1 MILTRTYERDYSGLV
16 TKINRPGG
24 RYTRYCYDKLG
35 RVIRTDYYDKT
46 YENFTYNKNGALI
59 EAENQYG
66 KVKFERD
73 SLGRITKEWQGRH
86 WISNQ
91 YDELGNCIQT
101 VSSFGANILTSR
113 NEMGQATQVAAYL
126 DKEKP
131 WVSRMEYNALGQ
143 ETQRL
148 FSNNI
153 CSTWDYDKA
162 GRPIFHE
169 VSNQRSKADAAHQ
182 GIFGNVVGWSDTLRR
197 HRYEWDVNYQLKEVT
212 NGLTKGTT
220 VYSYDQFSNLVSA
233 KESGFETIFRSA
245 DIVGNLYETKDCSD
259 RIYGAGS
266 RLEKSCINLKEKRNK
281 YQGGYGKLITKGRQ
295 FFYDE
300 EGNLAKKIEPDGG
313 TWTYRYFGNG
323 MLREVTRPDKSC
335 VSFQYDTFGRRI
347 EKSVTSIHSK
357 GVSEGRQQKVIR
369 FLWNGNNL
377 FHEWEEKCTVGRRKT
392 ENKVDFKADYILKL
406 EKREEEKAKKEAG
419 QGENIPDNLITWV
432 FQDDFIPRGK
442 ITKDGNYS
450 IISDYLGTPVEAY
463 DEEGKKVWERN
474 LDIYGRVKTEETLGE
489 KNFILFRFQG
499 QYEDEEIGLYY
510 NRFRYYSPEEGCYT
524 QQDPIGLAGGNP
536 TLYGYVCDTN
546 IELDLLGL
554 FKVWRNLRPD
564 EVVSDGLSAK
574 LPGRNMSIAGHL
586 MNGSRHNGAQFIS
599 TTTDPKVI
607 EKWNEPGQ
615 RIVMFDTD
623 DVIPDVLG
631 NKNIIDVSTPEK
643 ARAAGLKRG
652 RPYSNAVSSKEVLV
666 EGRVPANK
674 LTITCPG

>member
-1 MILTRTYERDYSGLV
+1 M
-16 TKINRPGG
+16 
-24 RYTRYCYDKLG
+24 
-35 RVIRTDYYDKT
+35 IRTDYYDKT

-59 EAENQYG
+59 EVENQYG

-153 CSTWDYDKA
+153 CSAWDYDKS

-474 LDIYGRVKTEETLGE
+474 LDIYGRVKTEEALGE
-489 KNFILFRFQG
+489 KNLIPFRFQG

-631 NKNIIDVSTPEK
+631 NKNIIDISTPEK

>member
-1 MILTRTYERDYSGLV
+1 MILTRIYERDYSGLV
-16 TKINRPGG
+16 TKTNRPGG

-73 SLGRITKEWQGRH
+73 SLGRITKEWQDRH

-91 YDELGNCIQT
+91 YNELGNCIQT

-143 ETQRL
+143 ETQRQ

-153 CSTWDYDKA
+153 CSAWDYDKA

-182 GIFGNVVGWSDTLRR
+182 GIWGNVVGWSDTLRR

-474 LDIYGRVKTEETLGE
+474 LDIYGRVKTEEALGE

-499 QYEDEEIGLYY
+499 QYGDEE
-510 NRFRYYSPEEGCYT
+510 T
-524 QQDPIGLAGGNP
+524 
-536 TLYGYVCDTN
+536 
-546 IELDLLGL
+546 
-554 FKVWRNLRPD
+554 
-564 EVVSDGLSAK
+564 
-574 LPGRNMSIAGHL
+574 
-586 MNGSRHNGAQFIS
+586 
-599 TTTDPKVI
+599 
-607 EKWNEPGQ
+607 
-615 RIVMFDTD
+615 
-623 DVIPDVLG
+623 
-631 NKNIIDVSTPEK
+631 
-643 ARAAGLKRG
+643 GLKRG

>member
-16 TKINRPGG
+16 TKINRPRG

-59 EAENQYG
+59 EVENQYG

-153 CSTWDYDKA
+153 CSAWDYDKA

-474 LDIYGRVKTEETLGE
+474 LDIYGRVKTEEALGK
-489 KNFILFRFQG
+489 KNFIPFRFQG
-499 QYEDEEIGLYY
+499 QYEDEETELYY
-510 NRFRYYSPEEGCYT
+510 NRFRYYDSQQGQYT

-536 TLYGYVCDTN
+536 TLYGYVYDTLC
-546 IELDLLGL
+546 ELDPFGLGRMPSWMTTRKGWQRHHL
-554 FKVWRNLRPD
+554 IPVSVWDKYFIPQ
-564 EVVSDGLSAK
+564 E
-574 LPGRNMSIAGHL
+574 AG
-586 MNGSRHNGAQFIS
+586 MNVNGATNMTYLPVAQGIDLVNPNSSLHVGWNNVHSEYNQYIS
-599 TTTDPKVI
+599 QELDTISRLAKENNWGKRKIQKEIRMLQSEVKKNLKKGVI
-607 EKWNEPGQ
+607 K
-615 RIVMFDTD
+615 
-623 DVIPDVLG
+623 
-631 NKNIIDVSTPEK
+631 
-643 ARAAGLKRG
+643 
-652 RPYSNAVSSKEVLV
+652 
-666 EGRVPANK
+666 
-674 LTITCPG
+674 CH

>member
-1 MILTRTYERDYSGLV
+1 M
-16 TKINRPGG
+16 
-24 RYTRYCYDKLG
+24 
-35 RVIRTDYYDKT
+35 
-46 YENFTYNKNGALI
+46 
-59 EAENQYG
+59 
-66 KVKFERD
+66 
-73 SLGRITKEWQGRH
+73 
-86 WISNQ
+86 
-91 YDELGNCIQT
+91 
-101 VSSFGANILTSR
+101 
-113 NEMGQATQVAAYL
+113 
-126 DKEKP
+126 
-131 WVSRMEYNALGQ
+131 
-143 ETQRL
+143 
-148 FSNNI
+148 
-153 CSTWDYDKA
+153 
-162 GRPIFHE
+162 
-169 VSNQRSKADAAHQ
+169 
-182 GIFGNVVGWSDTLRR
+182 
-197 HRYEWDVNYQLKEVT
+197 
-212 NGLTKGTT
+212 
-220 VYSYDQFSNLVSA
+220 YSYDQFSNLVSA

-295 FFYDE
+295 FF
-300 EGNLAKKIEPDGG
+300 
-313 TWTYRYFGNG
+313 
-323 MLREVTRPDKSC
+323 
-335 VSFQYDTFGRRI
+335 
-347 EKSVTSIHSK
+347 
-357 GVSEGRQQKVIR
+357 
-369 FLWNGNNL
+369 
-377 FHEWEEKCTVGRRKT
+377 
-392 ENKVDFKADYILKL
+392 
-406 EKREEEKAKKEAG
+406 
-419 QGENIPDNLITWV
+419 
-432 FQDDFIPRGK
+432 
-442 ITKDGNYS
+442 
-450 IISDYLGTPVEAY
+450 Y

>member
-1 MILTRTYERDYSGLV
+1 
-16 TKINRPGG
+16 
-24 RYTRYCYDKLG
+24 
-35 RVIRTDYYDKT
+35 
-46 YENFTYNKNGALI
+46 
-59 EAENQYG
+59 
-66 KVKFERD
+66 
-73 SLGRITKEWQGRH
+73 
-86 WISNQ
+86 
-91 YDELGNCIQT
+91 
-101 VSSFGANILTSR
+101 
-113 NEMGQATQVAAYL
+113 MGQATQVAAYL

-153 CSTWDYDKA
+153 CSAWDYDKA

-474 LDIYGRVKTEETLGE
+474 LDIYGRVKTEEALGE
-489 KNFILFRFQG
+489 KNFIPFRFQG
-499 QYEDEEIGLYY
+499 QYEDEETELYY
-510 NRFRYYSPEEGCYT
+510 NRFRYYDSQQGQYT
-524 QQDPIGLAGGNP
+524 QQDPIRLAGGNP
-536 TLYGYVCDTN
+536 TLYGYVYDTN

>member
-16 TKINRPGG
+16 TKINRPRG

-59 EAENQYG
+59 EVENQYG

-153 CSTWDYDKA
+153 CSAWDYDKA

-220 VYSYDQFSNLVSA
+220 VHSYDQFSNLVSA
-233 KESGFETIFRSA
+233 KESGFETIFRSV

-266 RLEKSCINLKEKRNK
+266 RLEKSCINLKEQKLLINK
-281 YQGGYGKLITKGRQ
+281 IQ
-295 FFYDE
+295 
-300 EGNLAKKIEPDGG
+300 
-313 TWTYRYFGNG
+313 
-323 MLREVTRPDKSC
+323 
-335 VSFQYDTFGRRI
+335 
-347 EKSVTSIHSK
+347 
-357 GVSEGRQQKVIR
+357 
-369 FLWNGNNL
+369 
-377 FHEWEEKCTVGRRKT
+377 
-392 ENKVDFKADYILKL
+392 
-406 EKREEEKAKKEAG
+406 
-419 QGENIPDNLITWV
+419 
-432 FQDDFIPRGK
+432 
-442 ITKDGNYS
+442 
-450 IISDYLGTPVEAY
+450 
-463 DEEGKKVWERN
+463 
-474 LDIYGRVKTEETLGE
+474 
-489 KNFILFRFQG
+489 
-499 QYEDEEIGLYY
+499 
-510 NRFRYYSPEEGCYT
+510 
-524 QQDPIGLAGGNP
+524 
-536 TLYGYVCDTN
+536 
-546 IELDLLGL
+546 
-554 FKVWRNLRPD
+554 
-564 EVVSDGLSAK
+564 
-574 LPGRNMSIAGHL
+574 
-586 MNGSRHNGAQFIS
+586 
-599 TTTDPKVI
+599 
-607 EKWNEPGQ
+607 
-615 RIVMFDTD
+615 
-623 DVIPDVLG
+623 
-631 NKNIIDVSTPEK
+631 
-643 ARAAGLKRG
+643 
-652 RPYSNAVSSKEVLV
+652 
-666 EGRVPANK
+666 
-674 LTITCPG
+674 

>member
-1 MILTRTYERDYSGLV
+1 
-16 TKINRPGG
+16 
-24 RYTRYCYDKLG
+24 
-35 RVIRTDYYDKT
+35 
-46 YENFTYNKNGALI
+46 
-59 EAENQYG
+59 
-66 KVKFERD
+66 
-73 SLGRITKEWQGRH
+73 
-86 WISNQ
+86 
-91 YDELGNCIQT
+91 
-101 VSSFGANILTSR
+101 
-113 NEMGQATQVAAYL
+113 MGQATQVAAYL

-153 CSTWDYDKA
+153 CSAWDYDKA

-474 LDIYGRVKTEETLGE
+474 LDIYGRVKTEEALGE
-489 KNFILFRFQG
+489 KNLIPFRFQG

-631 NKNIIDVSTPEK
+631 NKNIIDISTPEK

>member
-59 EAENQYG
+59 EVENQYG

-153 CSTWDYDKA
+153 CSAWDYDKA

-233 KESGFETIFRSA
+233 KESGFETIFRST

-313 TWTYRYFGNG
+313 TWTYLYFGNG

-406 EKREEEKAKKEAG
+406 EKREEEKAKKK
-419 QGENIPDNLITWV
+419 QGRE
-432 FQDDFIPRGK
+432 K
-442 ITKDGNYS
+442 IYR
-450 IISDYLGTPVEAY
+450 II
-463 DEEGKKVWERN
+463 
-474 LDIYGRVKTEETLGE
+474 
-489 KNFILFRFQG
+489 
-499 QYEDEEIGLYY
+499 
-510 NRFRYYSPEEGCYT
+510 
-524 QQDPIGLAGGNP
+524 
-536 TLYGYVCDTN
+536 
-546 IELDLLGL
+546 
-554 FKVWRNLRPD
+554 
-564 EVVSDGLSAK
+564 
-574 LPGRNMSIAGHL
+574 
-586 MNGSRHNGAQFIS
+586 
-599 TTTDPKVI
+599 
-607 EKWNEPGQ
+607 
-615 RIVMFDTD
+615 
-623 DVIPDVLG
+623 
-631 NKNIIDVSTPEK
+631 
-643 ARAAGLKRG
+643 
-652 RPYSNAVSSKEVLV
+652 
-666 EGRVPANK
+666 
-674 LTITCPG
+674 

>member
-1 MILTRTYERDYSGLV
+1 MNEIRWEGLR
-16 TKINRPGG
+16 K
-24 RYTRYCYDKLG
+24 
-35 RVIRTDYYDKT
+35 
-46 YENFTYNKNGALI
+46 
-59 EAENQYG
+59 
-66 KVKFERD
+66 
-73 SLGRITKEWQGRH
+73 SGRH

-153 CSTWDYDKA
+153 CSAWDYDKA

-182 GIFGNVVGWSDTLRR
+182 GIWGNVVGWSDTLRR

-259 RIYGAGS
+259 CIYGAGS

-313 TWTYRYFGNG
+313 TWTYLYFGNG

-357 GVSEGRQQKVIR
+357 GASEGRQQKVIR

-377 FHEWEEKCTVGRRKT
+377 FHEWEEKSTVGRRKT

-406 EKREEEKAKKEAG
+406 EKREEEKAKKEAE

-463 DEEGKKVWERN
+463 DEEGKKVWKRN
-474 LDIYGRVKTEETLGE
+474 LDIYGRVKTEEALGK
-489 KNFILFRFQG
+489 KNFIPFCFQG
-499 QYEDEEIGLYY
+499 QYEDEETGLYY

-536 TLYGYVCDTN
+536 TLYGYVYDTN

-652 RPYSNAVSSKEVLV
+652 RPYSNAVSSKEALV

>member
-1 MILTRTYERDYSGLV
+1 MNEIRWAGLRKSGRD
-16 TKINRPGG
+16 I
-24 RYTRYCYDKLG
+24 
-35 RVIRTDYYDKT
+35 
-46 YENFTYNKNGALI
+46 
-59 EAENQYG
+59 
-66 KVKFERD
+66 
-73 SLGRITKEWQGRH
+73 QGRH

-113 NEMGQATQVAAYL
+113 NEMGQATQVSAYL

-153 CSTWDYDKA
+153 CSAWDYDKA

-233 KESGFETIFRSA
+233 KESGFETIFRST

-313 TWTYRYFGNG
+313 TWTYLYFGNG

>member
-1 MILTRTYERDYSGLV
+1 
-16 TKINRPGG
+16 
-24 RYTRYCYDKLG
+24 
-35 RVIRTDYYDKT
+35 
-46 YENFTYNKNGALI
+46 
-59 EAENQYG
+59 
-66 KVKFERD
+66 
-73 SLGRITKEWQGRH
+73 
-86 WISNQ
+86 
-91 YDELGNCIQT
+91 
-101 VSSFGANILTSR
+101 
-113 NEMGQATQVAAYL
+113 
-126 DKEKP
+126 
-131 WVSRMEYNALGQ
+131 MEYNALGQ

-153 CSTWDYDKA
+153 CSAWDYDKA

>member
-1 MILTRTYERDYSGLV
+1 
-16 TKINRPGG
+16 
-24 RYTRYCYDKLG
+24 
-35 RVIRTDYYDKT
+35 
-46 YENFTYNKNGALI
+46 
-59 EAENQYG
+59 
-66 KVKFERD
+66 
-73 SLGRITKEWQGRH
+73 
-86 WISNQ
+86 
-91 YDELGNCIQT
+91 
-101 VSSFGANILTSR
+101 
-113 NEMGQATQVAAYL
+113 MGQATQVAAYL

-153 CSTWDYDKA
+153 CSAWDYDKA

-474 LDIYGRVKTEETLGE
+474 LNIYGRVKTEEALGE
-489 KNFILFRFQG
+489 KNFIPFRFQG
-499 QYEDEEIGLYY
+499 QYEDEETELYY
-510 NRFRYYSPEEGCYT
+510 NRFRYYDSQQGQYT
-524 QQDPIGLAGGNP
+524 QQDPIRLAGGNP
-536 TLYGYVCDTN
+536 TLYGYVYDTN

>member
-1 MILTRTYERDYSGLV
+1 MILTRIYERDYSGLV
-16 TKINRPGG
+16 TKTNRPGG

-73 SLGRITKEWQGRH
+73 SLGRITKEWQDRH

-91 YDELGNCIQT
+91 YNELGNCIQT

-113 NEMGQATQVAAYL
+113 NEMGQVTQVAAYL

-143 ETQRL
+143 ETQRQ

-153 CSTWDYDKA
+153 CSAWDYDKA

-182 GIFGNVVGWSDTLRR
+182 GIWGNVVGWSDTLRR

-474 LDIYGRVKTEETLGE
+474 LDIYGRVKTEEALGE

-499 QYEDEEIGLYY
+499 QYGDEE
-510 NRFRYYSPEEGCYT
+510 T
-524 QQDPIGLAGGNP
+524 
-536 TLYGYVCDTN
+536 
-546 IELDLLGL
+546 
-554 FKVWRNLRPD
+554 
-564 EVVSDGLSAK
+564 
-574 LPGRNMSIAGHL
+574 
-586 MNGSRHNGAQFIS
+586 
-599 TTTDPKVI
+599 
-607 EKWNEPGQ
+607 
-615 RIVMFDTD
+615 
-623 DVIPDVLG
+623 
-631 NKNIIDVSTPEK
+631 
-643 ARAAGLKRG
+643 GLKRG

>member
-1 MILTRTYERDYSGLV
+1 M
-16 TKINRPGG
+16 
-24 RYTRYCYDKLG
+24 
-35 RVIRTDYYDKT
+35 
-46 YENFTYNKNGALI
+46 
-59 EAENQYG
+59 
-66 KVKFERD
+66 
-73 SLGRITKEWQGRH
+73 
-86 WISNQ
+86 
-91 YDELGNCIQT
+91 
-101 VSSFGANILTSR
+101 
-113 NEMGQATQVAAYL
+113 
-126 DKEKP
+126 
-131 WVSRMEYNALGQ
+131 
-143 ETQRL
+143 
-148 FSNNI
+148 
-153 CSTWDYDKA
+153 
-162 GRPIFHE
+162 
-169 VSNQRSKADAAHQ
+169 
-182 GIFGNVVGWSDTLRR
+182 
-197 HRYEWDVNYQLKEVT
+197 
-212 NGLTKGTT
+212 
-220 VYSYDQFSNLVSA
+220 YSYDQFSNLVSA
-233 KESGFETIFRSA
+233 KESGFETIFRST

-300 EGNLAKKIEPDGG
+300 EG
-313 TWTYRYFGNG
+313 
-323 MLREVTRPDKSC
+323 
-335 VSFQYDTFGRRI
+335 
-347 EKSVTSIHSK
+347 
-357 GVSEGRQQKVIR
+357 
-369 FLWNGNNL
+369 
-377 FHEWEEKCTVGRRKT
+377 
-392 ENKVDFKADYILKL
+392 
-406 EKREEEKAKKEAG
+406 
-419 QGENIPDNLITWV
+419 
-432 FQDDFIPRGK
+432 
-442 ITKDGNYS
+442 
-450 IISDYLGTPVEAY
+450 
-463 DEEGKKVWERN
+463 KKVWERN
-474 LDIYGRVKTEETLGE
+474 LDIYGRVKTEEALGE
-489 KNFILFRFQG
+489 KNFIPFRFQG
-499 QYEDEEIGLYY
+499 QYEDEETELYY
-510 NRFRYYSPEEGCYT
+510 NRFRYYDSQQGQYT